1 MEKNPPRPMTPFD
14 ELVTPQSIYILKLLL
29 PYVPTSVQRM
39 MAIFLKF
46 HELKN
51 TMDTFF
57 GFSSQKNTRSD
68 SILSDL
74 KPYMK
79 PEEQDMMEQMQGMMN
94 MMDMMKQMS
103 DAAGSDTSGSD
114 TSDSDTSAS
123 NTSASNTF
131 GSSGFSPFD
140 LMKGMLSPE
149 QQEMFESYNQMFEQ
163 GFEKD
168 SGQSFEQSHDQYSGQ
183 NFEPNSEAV
192 TPSSDFW
199 KGDSHE

>member
-103 DAAGSDTSGSD
+103 DAASSDTSGSD
-114 TSDSDTSAS
+114 TSGS
-123 NTSASNTF
+123 NTSDSNTF
-131 GSSGFSPFD
+131 CSSGFSPFD

-168 SGQSFEQSHDQYSGQ
+168 SGQSFEQSHEQCSRQ
-183 NFEPNSEAV
+183 NFEQNSEAA